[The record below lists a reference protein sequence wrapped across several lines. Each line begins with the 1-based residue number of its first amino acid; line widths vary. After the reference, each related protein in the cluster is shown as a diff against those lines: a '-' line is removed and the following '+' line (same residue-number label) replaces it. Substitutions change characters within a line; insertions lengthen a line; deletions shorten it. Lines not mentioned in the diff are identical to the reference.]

1 MIYSVYQRDLKADF
15 ISVRCVGIP
24 YRAISVPLKEQLP

>member
-1 MIYSVYQRDLKADF
+1 MIYSVYQKDLKADF

-24 YRAISVPLKEQLP
+24 YRATSVQPREQLP